1 MISRFHIAII
11 TILSLSGFALSP
23 VLEAL
28 PSQSNTPQD
37 DEGFDLIIEGPV
49 QTINL
54 NVITIADI
62 IIELDGSDPVLT
74 TIQIGDVIQ
83 VGGNVDESR
92 GTLVLIAEEVTISN
106 SNIIAPIINI
116 NGPVETVNLNIV
128 TVYGFDIQ
136 FSPDDAILAEINIGD
151 IIAVSGNIIGGVN
164 IVIVPV
170 NVIIVVNIPGP
181 EATPE
186 VTPDPEATP
195 EATPE
200 VETEDD
206 LPVTIVIEGP
216 VEAINVNIITVYG
229 FDIEVEPD
237 DPILTRIQ
245 IGDNVHVE
253 GDTRFDGNTIII
265 VVVNITIIEVEIF
278 VAPPSPGQGIP
289 SGCKVTKKGKIKCS
303 GRKRT

>member
-1 MISRFHIAII
+1 MIPRLSIAII
-11 TILSLSGFALSP
+11 VVFSLAGLVLSP
-23 VLEAL
+23 VLGAL
-28 PSQSNTPQD
+28 PPQSTTPQD
-37 DEGFDLIIEGPV
+37 EEVFDLIIEGPV

-62 IIELDGSDPVLT
+62 VIELDDSDPVLT

-83 VGGNVDESR
+83 VGGNVDNTR
-92 GTLVLIAEEVTISN
+92 GTLVLVAQQVTIST

-116 NGPVETVNLNIV
+116 NGPVEAVNLNIV
-128 TVYGFDIQ
+128 TVYGLDIQ
-136 FSPDDAILAEINIGD
+136 FSPDDAILTEINIGD
-151 IIAVSGNIIGGVN
+151 VIAVSGNIIGGVT

-170 NVIIVVNIPGP
+170 NVIIVVNVPGP

-200 VETEDD
+200 AEPDDD

-216 VEAINVNIITVYG
+216 VEAININIITVYG

-237 DPILTRIQ
+237 DPILTQIQ
-245 IGDNVHVE
+245 IGDNIHVE
-253 GDTRFDGNTIII
+253 GNTRYDGNTIII
-265 VVVNITIIEVEIF
+265 VVVNITIIQVDIF
-278 VAPPSPGQGIP
+278 VAPPSSGQGIP
-289 SGCKVTKKGKIKCS
+289 SGCKVTKKGKIKCT